1 MARQP
6 LAVALPVRSAPA
18 LDDWSRLSARG
29 NVFALWFKAARN
41 ESSLSDWGN
50 SRPEKDSS
58 RTTTVQPEAAQP
70 PPQDDTKQAVTALQQ
85 AVKDLQRQLSAEEG
99 DRKLL
104 ADQVGALSARIN
116 DLEKARAEIRAPK
129 GRGAH

>member
-70 PPQDDTKQAVTALQQ
+70 PPQDDTNKPQQ
-85 AVKDLQRQLSAEEG
+85 PSSK
-99 DRKLL
+99 
-104 ADQVGALSARIN
+104 
-116 DLEKARAEIRAPK
+116 P
-129 GRGAH
+129 